1 MRNELDARPASDR
14 ETDWLDRLLLEDAA
28 EHAAAYVDDAGF
40 TAKVVA
46 ALPPAVAAMPRWRK
60 PAVVA
65 MWAMAAA
72 GAAISLPDVAVGV
85 GREAFRLLAAQ
96 PVTVPQIAVTLI
108 ALGLATWSA
117 AAYALR
123 QD

>member
-1 MRNELDARPASDR
+1 MNTDHDARLAADPRD
-14 ETDWLDRLLLEDAA
+14 DWIERVLREDAV

-46 ALPPAVAAMPRWRK
+46 ALPAPVAEMPRWRK
-60 PAVVA
+60 PAVIA
-65 MWAMAAA
+65 MWATAAA
-72 GAAISLPDVAVGV
+72 GAAISLPDVAVGI

-96 PVTVPQIAVTLI
+96 PVSVAQIAVSLVVL
-108 ALGLATWSA
+108 ALATWSA

-123 QD
+123 QE